1 MPCTAATPPRS
12 RRCVLWG
19 NARRENVAGTIRSV
33 NERYRGVVDVHVDS
47 SKLATIE
54 NPVSLSLHDLDA
66 RDGTAGGN
74 TTGGGTTGAHGGEG
88 VEGDGESMAASIA
101 RKKADDLLYAKL
113 RGFAEAKSSRKRAK
127 V

>member
-1 MPCTAATPPRS
+1 M
-12 RRCVLWG
+12 LWG
-19 NARRENVAGTIRSV
+19 NARRENVAGTIGSV
-33 NERYRGVVDVHVDS
+33 NERYRGVVNVHVDS

-74 TTGGGTTGAHGGEG
+74 TTGGGT
-88 VEGDGESMAASIA
+88 
-101 RKKADDLLYAKL
+101 LLYAKL
-113 RGFAEAKSSRKRAK
+113 RGLAEAKSSRKRAK